1 MSPEDLHAK
10 SRLAIM
16 EDGLVDLSLFTVP
29 PTNDTHFTNSKS
41 PTHRS
46 LFHTSTWPP
55 RRSQAGAK
63 PLRAPRRRFLELCQD
78 PRGDSRC
85 ILQRMKRIRID
96 PALAGQS
103 AYMTTQAQ
111 QHQQTLQER
120 RNPPSGPTLTLH
132 SATDS
137 PTPNR
142 QTLPMIWLPDEQIW
156 LVADP
161 TDPTYGYYAPLS
173 EEDEAP
179 PAYAESESP
188 ASDPSPSDFSPV
200 RSQFMTLIEHRR
212 QVNYPEDRLSPLF
225 QEAIHG
231 VDMLEH
237 DDSNES
243 SKDHDE
249 KSLRRLVSGPSRKQS
264 RRERRDSW
272 HTDSGVSPISPGE
285 GSRWRVQRASSARH

>member
-1 MSPEDLHAK
+1 
-10 SRLAIM
+10 M
-16 EDGLVDLSLFTVP
+16 EETLVDLSLFTVS
-29 PTNDTHFTNSKS
+29 PTNDTHFTIPNS

-46 LFHTSTWPP
+46 IFHTSTWPP
-55 RRSQAGAK
+55 RRSQAASMK
-63 PLRAPRRRFLELCQD
+63 APPRSPRRRFLELCQD

-85 ILQRMKRIRID
+85 IIQRMKRIRID
-96 PALAGQS
+96 SALADRS
-103 AYMTTQAQ
+103 AYMANQAHE
-111 QHQQTLQER
+111 HQQTLQER

-132 SATDS
+132 TASDS
-137 PTPNR
+137 TTSTR
-142 QTLPMIWLPDEQIW
+142 QALPMIWLSEEQMW

-161 TDPTYGYYAPLS
+161 NDPAYGYYAPLS
-173 EEDEAP
+173 EDEAPP

-212 QVNYPEDRLSPLF
+212 PGSNDVPEDRLSPLF

-231 VDMLEH
+231 VDMLEY
-237 DDSNES
+237 DSSNEAANI
-243 SKDHDE
+243 HDE
-249 KSLRRLVSGPSRKQS
+249 KSLRSQVSVTSRRSS

-272 HTDSGVSPISPGE
+272 HTDSGVSPVSPEG